1 MFVFFCCELSLIA
14 LLLRSE
20 EKNDREERW
29 KKRQQ
34 NTWPW
39 SNFHIWIFHC
49 AMPLRQCVF
58 IAFLLTVQE
67 NVPLQFVWICGTS
80 ITFGHPIRR
89 FFFLFSSIAWCQV
102 LCSHCA
108 SQPIVN
114 LQLHSDWISRLFHFW
129 RRRMRRVE
137 DRAHC
142 ISMRTRIRCVKKKK
156 KLWIKWY
163 NPRFSNIREFRYVPF
178 NLKLLPPARP
188 RYVCV
193 WMNRQLVGPIATN
206 KEMENPYEFESKWIF
221 TISMH
226 SSVDSSDINSMTF
239 CPLLGS

>member
-80 ITFGHPIRR
+80 IAFGHPIRR

-156 KLWIKWY
+156 K
-163 NPRFSNIREFRYVPF
+163 NCE
-178 NLKLLPPARP
+178 
-188 RYVCV
+188 
-193 WMNRQLVGPIATN
+193 
-206 KEMENPYEFESKWIF
+206 
-221 TISMH
+221 
-226 SSVDSSDINSMTF
+226 SSDIIQDSRIFESFDTCHSIWNY
-239 CPLLGS
+239 CLLLGRDMFACEWIDN